1 MQLKKR
7 LQTSLTQT
15 ALNRLMH
22 HGIFCADIGTS
33 SLKAAFI
40 TEDGTVLKFIRLLFP
55 QPVHAV
61 DWVQT
66 FFAAWRSLPADYA
79 IEAICISGN
88 GPSLV
93 AVPQNHRA
101 PEASINSAGRVP
113 KIHINA
119 ASPRSAA
126 SLFSA
131 VPLDNVMNGIIDVA
145 KNDTL
150 FLWNEPTS
158 QGLSVSGQQG
168 ATAPAPQQRTA
179 SIPPAGASLFLPRI
193 AAFHAKYP
201 DVFNNAA
208 LLFSGPEYLSYLLTG
223 TAVTSLP
230 DPRYEAA
237 YWSKEALFRFAEALH
252 IDTERLAGLLP
263 PFTAAGTVIGRF
275 CDIPVIAGVPD
286 FIAALIGTGT
296 LTAGAACDRAGS
308 SEGIN
313 VCIAQPC
320 RSEKTLLLPSVMP
333 DLWNLSSVI
342 PSSGAAFSDFLIAY
356 GLRGNDYI
364 AAMERIAAEPF
375 VASGAYPAT
384 FAGQGRAFV
393 EDLAF
398 RIRHG
403 CDLLEQASGF
413 HPVYTLSGGQAHNA
427 IWCQM
432 KADITGR
439 VFALPAFADGELIGD
454 AALAL
459 HGLGRGGNLA
469 SIAQQLIRIK
479 RYYEPE
485 PTTAQ
490 RYTEKYSRC

>member
-1 MQLKKR
+1 MQ
-7 LQTSLTQT
+7 
-15 ALNRLMH
+15 N
-22 HGIFCADIGTS
+22 GILCADIGTS

-66 FFAAWRSLPADYA
+66 FFAAWRSFPADYA

-93 AVPQNHRA
+93 AVPQNRRV
-101 PEASINSAGRVP
+101 PEASINAAGRVL
-113 KIHINA
+113 KIHINVD
-119 ASPRSAA
+119 RHLFAA
-126 SLFSA
+126 SL
-131 VPLDNVMNGIIDVA
+131 PPDDVMNGIIDAA

-150 FLWNEPTS
+150 FLWNEPVS
-158 QGLSVSGQQG
+158 QGLTVSGQQG
-168 ATAPAPQQRTA
+168 ATIPAPQDGAA
-179 SIPPAGASLFLPRI
+179 SIPPTGLSLFLPRI
-193 AAFHAKYP
+193 AAFRAKYP
-201 DVFNNAA
+201 DVFAGAA
-208 LLFSGPEYLSYLLTG
+208 QLFSGSEYVSYLLTG
-223 TAVTSLP
+223 AAVTSLP

-237 YWSKEALFRFAEALH
+237 YWSKEELFRFSEALH
-252 IDTERLAGLLP
+252 IDTDRLAGLLP

-275 CDIPVIAGVPD
+275 CGIPVIAGVPD

-296 LTAGAACDRAGS
+296 LTAGTACDRAGS

-313 VCIAQPC
+313 VCISQPH
-320 RSEKTLLLPSVMP
+320 RAEKTLLLPSVMP

-342 PSSGAAFSDFLIAY
+342 PSSGAAFSSFLVSH
-356 GLRGNDYI
+356 GFLGNDYI

-375 VASGAYPAT
+375 AASGAYPAT

-393 EDLAF
+393 EELAF

-432 KADITGR
+432 KADMTGR
-439 VFALPAFADGELIGD
+439 TFALPAFADGELIGD
-454 AALAL
+454 AALAFY
-459 HGLGRGGNLA
+459 GLGRGDNLA
-469 SIAQQLIRIK
+469 AIAQRLIRIK

-485 PTTAQ
+485 PAAAQ
-490 RYTEKYSRC
+490 RYTEKYSRR

>member
-1 MQLKKR
+1 MQ
-7 LQTSLTQT
+7 S
-15 ALNRLMH
+15 
-22 HGIFCADIGTS
+22 GIFCADIGTS

-40 TEDGTVLKFIRLLFP
+40 TEGGTVLKFIRLLFP
-55 QPVHAV
+55 YPAHAV
-61 DWVQT
+61 DWIQT
-66 FFAAWRSLPADYA
+66 FFAAWCSLPTDYA

-93 AVPQNHRA
+93 AVPQNRGMPQA
-101 PEASINSAGRVP
+101 PINTATP
-113 KIHINA
+113 LT
-119 ASPRSAA
+119 AA
-126 SLFSA
+126 SLLSA
-131 VPLDNVMNGIIDVA
+131 VSPDDVIGAA

-150 FLWNEPTS
+150 LLWNEPMP
-158 QGLSVSGQQG
+158 QGLPVSGQQG
-168 ATAPAPQQRTA
+168 ATVPAPQEGTA

-193 AAFHAKYP
+193 AAFRAKYP
-201 DVFNNAA
+201 DVFDSAVQ
-208 LLFSGPEYLSYLLTG
+208 LFSGPEYVSYLLTG
-223 TAVTSLP
+223 AAVTSLP

-237 YWSKEALFRFAEALH
+237 YWSKEELFRFSEALH

-263 PFTAAGTVIGRF
+263 PFTAAGTVIGHF
-275 CDIPVIAGVPD
+275 CGIPVIAGVPD

-296 LTAGAACDRAGS
+296 LTAGTACDRAGS

-313 VCIAQPC
+313 VCISQP
-320 RSEKTLLLPSVMP
+320 RRAEKTLLLPSVMP

-342 PSSGAAFSDFLIAY
+342 PSSGAAFSDFLIAH

-393 EDLAF
+393 EELAF

-427 IWCQM
+427 LWCQM
-432 KADITGR
+432 KADMTGR
-439 VFALPAFADGELIGD
+439 TFALPVFADGELIGD
-454 AALAL
+454 TALAFY
-459 HGLGRGGNLA
+459 GLGRGDNLA
-469 SIAQQLIRIK
+469 SIAQRLIRIK

-485 PTTAQ
+485 PAAAHQ
-490 RYTEKYSRC
+490 YTEKYLHR

>member
-1 MQLKKR
+1 MQ
-7 LQTSLTQT
+7 S
-15 ALNRLMH
+15 
-22 HGIFCADIGTS
+22 GIFCADIGTS

-55 QPVHAV
+55 QPVQAV
-61 DWVQT
+61 DWVQA
-66 FFAAWRSLPADYA
+66 FFAAWCSLPTDYA

-93 AVPQNHRA
+93 AVPQNRRVS
-101 PEASINSAGRVP
+101 EANINSAGCVP
-113 KIHINA
+113 KIHINVD
-119 ASPRSAA
+119 RH
-126 SLFSA
+126 LFSA
-131 VPLDNVMNGIIDVA
+131 SLPPDDVMNGIIDAA

-150 FLWNEPTS
+150 FLWNEPVP
-158 QGLSVSGQQG
+158 QGLTVSGPQG
-168 ATAPAPQQRTA
+168 ATVPAPQEGTA

-193 AAFHAKYP
+193 AAFRAKYP
-201 DVFNNAA
+201 DVFDSAVQ
-208 LLFSGPEYLSYLLTG
+208 LFSGPEYVSYLLTG
-223 TAVTSLP
+223 AVVTSLP

-237 YWSKEALFRFAEALH
+237 YWSKEELFRFSEALH

-263 PFTAAGTVIGRF
+263 PFTAAGTVIGHF
-275 CDIPVIAGVPD
+275 CGIPVIAGVPD

-296 LTAGAACDRAGS
+296 LTAGTACDRAGS

-313 VCIAQPC
+313 VCISQP
-320 RSEKTLLLPSVMP
+320 RRAEKTLLLPSVMP

-342 PSSGAAFSDFLIAY
+342 PSSGAAFSDFLIAH

-364 AAMERIAAEPF
+364 VAMERIAAEPF

-393 EDLAF
+393 EALAF

-427 IWCQM
+427 LWCQM
-432 KADITGR
+432 KADMTGR
-439 VFALPAFADGELIGD
+439 TFALPVFADGELIGD
-454 AALAL
+454 AALGL
-459 HGLGRGGNLA
+459 FGLGRGDNLA
-469 SIAQQLIRIK
+469 AIAQRLIRIK

-485 PTTAQ
+485 QAAAQ
-490 RYTEKYSRC
+490 RYTEKYLLHSETA